1 MAKLLTSFRKKI
13 NKKLTFLVYWFDYN
27 IRSVFLNLLLFAE
40 PFGSKK
46 FSAEP
51 LNQSDFFGGTPKT

>member
-27 IRSVFLNLLLFAE
+27 IRSVFLNLFLFAE

-46 FSAEP
+46 ISAEP